1 LNQGELIC
9 TGLTKVYSDSGERRA
24 LDSVTLTVP
33 SHGIFTLIGKNGAG
47 KTTLVRILATQLEP
61 TLGSASINGIDVV
74 KEAKKLRETIA
85 ILPQEARAVPW
96 LTPLQTVVAY
106 LLWRGFGYGEA
117 KSRAEEA
124 LAKAGVAQYAGTV
137 TRKLSGG
144 LKRKV
149 MVATALA
156 ADAEITFLDEP
167 TTGLDP
173 VSRMELWK
181 SLDEIA
187 KDRFLVLTTHYLE
200 EAEHLADTIGVLD
213 RGRLVGFGTLDYLR
227 SLVKYEYS
235 IRFPTTQGTP
245 SVEGGVVT
253 SGTDGQTQILTG
265 EQEAYRLSRELL
277 ERGAKFSINRIS
289 LDGIF
294 FSLVGS
300 VVDEG
305 EQE

>member
-1 LNQGELIC
+1 MNRGELVC
-9 TGLTKVYSDSGERRA
+9 TDLTKVYSNSGGGRA
-24 LDSVTLTVP
+24 LDSVTMSVP

-61 TLGSASINGIDVV
+61 TQGSAYINGIDVV
-74 KEAKKLRETIA
+74 KEARKLRDIIA
-85 ILPQEARAVPW
+85 TVPQEARAIPW

-106 LLWRGFGYGEA
+106 MLWRGYGYAEA
-117 KSRAEEA
+117 KSRADEA
-124 LAKAGVAQYAGTV
+124 LAKAGLAQYAETV

-156 ADAEITFLDEP
+156 ADAEVTFLDEP

-173 VSRMELWK
+173 MSRRELWK
-181 SLDEIA
+181 SLEEIA
-187 KDRFLVLTTHYLE
+187 KDRFLILTTHYLE
-200 EAEHLADTIGVLD
+200 EAERMADTLGILD
-213 RGRLVGFGTLDYLR
+213 KGRLVALGTLDYLR

-235 IRFPTTQGTP
+235 IRFPTMQEVP

-253 SGTDGQTQILTG
+253 SGTDGQTQIMTG
-265 EQEAYRLSRELL
+265 EREAYRLSKELL

-300 VVDEG
+300 VVDEE

>member
-1 LNQGELIC
+1 LVC
-9 TGLTKVYSDSGERRA
+9 SGLTKVYGGSGGKKA
-24 LDSVTLTVP
+24 LDSVSMTVP
-33 SHGIFTLIGKNGAG
+33 SHGIFTLIRKNGAG

-61 TLGSASINGIDVV
+61 TDGSASINGIDVM
-74 KEAKKLRETIA
+74 KEAKKLRERIA
-85 ILPQEARAVPW
+85 IIPQEARAIPW
-96 LTPLQTVVAY
+96 LTPLQTVVSY
-106 LLWRGFGYGEA
+106 LLWRGCRYGEA
-117 KSRAEEA
+117 RSKAVDA
-124 LAKAGVAQYAGTV
+124 LAKAGVSQYADTV

-173 VSRMELWK
+173 ISRKELWK
-181 SLDEIA
+181 SLDEMA
-187 KDRFLVLTTHYLE
+187 RDRFLILTTHYLE
-200 EAEHLADTIGVLD
+200 EAERLADNIGILD
-213 RGRLVGFGTLDYLR
+213 QGKLVGLGSLDSLR

-235 IRFPTTQGTP
+235 IRFPTMADSPAVGA
-245 SVEGGVVT
+245 GVVT
-253 SGTDGQTQILTG
+253 AGRDGQTQILTG

-277 ERGAKFSINRIS
+277 ERGARFSINRIS

-300 VVDEG
+300 VVDEEG
-305 EQE
+305 TE

>member
-1 LNQGELIC
+1 LTQGELVC
-9 TGLTKVYSDSGERRA
+9 TDLTKIYGGSGGRRA
-24 LDSVTLTVP
+24 LDSVTLTIP

-61 TLGSASINGIDVV
+61 TMGSATINGIDVM
-74 KEAKKLRETIA
+74 KEARKLRERIA
-85 ILPQEARAVPW
+85 IIPQEARAIPW
-96 LTPLQTVVAY
+96 LTPLQTTVAY

-144 LKRKV
+144 LKRKI

-173 VSRMELWK
+173 ISRRELWK

-187 KDRFLVLTTHYLE
+187 RDHFLILTTHYME
-200 EAEHLADTIGVLD
+200 EAEHLADTIGILD
-213 RGRLVGFGTLDYLR
+213 QGRLVGLGSLDYLR
-227 SLVKYEYS
+227 GLVKYEYS
-235 IRFPTTQGTP
+235 IRFPTMQGTP
-245 SVEGGVVT
+245 SVEPGVVT
-253 SGTDGQTQILTG
+253 SGKDGQTQILTG
-265 EQEAYRLSRELL
+265 EREAYRISRELL

-294 FSLVGS
+294 FSLAGS
-300 VVDEG
+300 AVDEEDRG
-305 EQE
+305 

>member
-1 LNQGELIC
+1 MNEGELVC
-9 TGLTKVYSDSGERRA
+9 VDLTKVYGDSGGRRA

-33 SHGIFTLIGKNGAG
+33 SHGIFTLIGRNGAG

-61 TLGSASINGIDVV
+61 TFGSASINGIDVM
-74 KEAKKLRETIA
+74 KEAKKLRERIA
-85 ILPQEARAVPW
+85 IIPQEARAIPW

-106 LLWRGFGYGEA
+106 LLWRGLGYGEA
-117 KSRAEEA
+117 KRRAEEA
-124 LAKAGVAQYAGTV
+124 LARAGVGQYSGTV
-137 TRKLSGG
+137 NRKLSGG

-149 MVATALA
+149 LVATALA

-173 VSRMELWK
+173 ISRRELWK

-187 KDRFLVLTTHYLE
+187 KDRFLILTTHYLE
-200 EAEHLADTIGVLD
+200 EAEHLANTIGILD
-213 RGRLVGFGTLDYLR
+213 QGRLVGLGSLDYLR

-235 IRFPTTQGTP
+235 IRFPTMQETP
-245 SVEGGVVT
+245 SLEAGVVT
-253 SGTDGQTQILTG
+253 RGRDGQTQILTD
-265 EQEAYRLSRELL
+265 EREAYRVSKELL
-277 ERGAKFSINRIS
+277 EMGAKFSINRIS

-294 FSLVGS
+294 FSLAGS
-300 VVDEG
+300 VVDEE

>member
-1 LNQGELIC
+1 M
-9 TGLTKVYSDSGERRA
+9 
-24 LDSVTLTVP
+24 
-33 SHGIFTLIGKNGAG
+33 
-47 KTTLVRILATQLEP
+47 
-61 TLGSASINGIDVV
+61 
-74 KEAKKLRETIA
+74 KEAKKLRERIA
-85 ILPQEARAVPW
+85 IIPQEARAVPW
-96 LTPLQTVVAY
+96 LTPMQTVVAY
-106 LLWRGFGYGEA
+106 LMWRGYGYGEA
-117 KSRAEEA
+117 KKRAGEA
-124 LAKAGVAQYAGTV
+124 LAQAGIAQYATTL

-173 VSRMELWK
+173 ISRRELWK
-181 SLDEIA
+181 SLQVIA
-187 KDRFLVLTTHYLE
+187 KDRFLILTTHYLE

-213 RGRLVGFGTLDYLR
+213 RGRLVGLGSLEHLR

-235 IRFPTTQGTP
+235 IRFPTMEKTP
-245 SVEGGVVT
+245 PVKGGVVT

-265 EQEAYRLSRELL
+265 EEEAYRLTRELL
-277 ERGAKFSINRIS
+277 EKGARFSINRIS

-294 FSLVGS
+294 FNLVGS

-305 EQE
+305 ELA